1 MEAKKLNN
9 LSIPEYIEIE
19 RAADT
24 KYEYHDG
31 RVVAMA
37 GGTLEHGL
45 ISGNIFGEIKFRL
58 RDKKNNCRAM
68 NSDIK
73 LHIQTA
79 NKFLYPDAMILC
91 GEIKKST
98 ADPNAVMNPTVI
110 IEVLSKST
118 ESYDRGDEFFAYRQ
132 IISLQEYILVD
143 QYKAQV
149 EIYQRQ
155 SDLWKITRITG
166 IDQRLDIPS
175 LGIAIDLESIYEDI
189 VFDE

>member
-19 RAADT
+19 RATDT

-31 RVVAMA
+31 RIVAMA

-79 NKFLYPDAMILC
+79 NKFLYPDAMVLC

-118 ESYDRGDEFFAYRQ
+118 ESYDRGDKFFAYRQ